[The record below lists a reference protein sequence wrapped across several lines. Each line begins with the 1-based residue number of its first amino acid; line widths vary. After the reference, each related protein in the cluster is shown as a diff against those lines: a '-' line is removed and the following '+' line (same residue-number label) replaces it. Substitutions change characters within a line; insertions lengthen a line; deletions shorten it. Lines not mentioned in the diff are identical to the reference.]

1 MEENIIREHIKLKEL
16 ITLFIKHKK
25 FLFYFVGIFTIIIF
39 LYTLICPREY
49 EAYTSILPPEKSN
62 TPGISSMLSSFAGG
76 ALSLANIDQ
85 SAKLCF
91 IQKC

>member
-1 MEENIIREHIKLKEL
+1 
-16 ITLFIKHKK
+16 
-25 FLFYFVGIFTIIIF
+25 
-39 LYTLICPREY
+39 
-49 EAYTSILPPEKSN
+49 
-62 TPGISSMLSSFAGG
+62 MLSSFAGG